1 MALRRLA
8 PVFFLASGVVA
19 LLVWWLVYTQR
30 VVTDLRREAARS
42 SQMYARIYQALSQE
56 GDDGNAALLDLSRY
70 IGQAGVP
77 IVVTNAAGVP
87 TASMNLPFAVD
98 SQLGSP
104 LDSKRVRD
112 YVTVLDQANVPISQ
126 PGVGNVHYG
135 DTPLVEGLRV
145 VPIITVVT
153 LGLFLLAGAYGL
165 VTRGR
170 AERERVFA
178 GMAREAA
185 HQLGT
190 PLTALAGWV
199 ELLAEREGDA
209 DSTAQT
215 AVGHMRSDLD
225 RLERVAHRFE
235 RIGRPAQ
242 KDSVDV
248 REIVFRVAA
257 YFRVRVPTMA
267 HKVSITTS
275 LPDEPLK
282 VEGDAVLLEWAL
294 ESLVRN
300 GIDALAGRGGNVDLR
315 VEPLPEGG
323 ARVVVADDGPG
334 VPRERRNEIFKAGF
348 TTKPRGWGIG
358 LALTRRII
366 TDNHGGRLTL
376 LPSDRGAAFEIMLE
390 R

>member
-1 MALRRLA
+1 MAARRIA
-8 PVFFLASGVVA
+8 PVLFLASGVVA

-42 SQMYARIYQALSQE
+42 SQMYARVYQALSQE
-56 GDDGNAALLDLSRY
+56 GDDGTAALLDLSRY
-70 IGQAGVP
+70 IRQAGVP
-77 IVVTNAAGVP
+77 VIVTNADGVP
-87 TASMNLPFAVD
+87 TAYANLPFDD
-98 SQLGSP
+98 SVSSP
-104 LDSKRVRD
+104 RVRE
-112 YVTVLDQANVPISQ
+112 YVKQLDEANVPISQ

-145 VPIITVVT
+145 VPILTVVT
-153 LGLFLLAGAYGL
+153 LGLFLLAGVYGL

-199 ELLAEREGDA
+199 ELLAEREGEG

-242 KDSVDV
+242 KDAVDV
-248 REIVFRVAA
+248 RELVFRVAA
-257 YFRVRVPTMA
+257 YFRARVPTMA
-267 HKVSITTS
+267 HKVSITAT
-275 LPDEPLK
+275 LPDDPLS

-300 GIDALAGRGGNVDLR
+300 AIDALAGRGGNVDLR

-334 VPRERRNEIFKAGF
+334 VPRELRNEIFKAGF

-376 LPSDRGAAFEIMLE
+376 LPTDRGAAFEIMLE

>member
-1 MALRRLA
+1 MGARRVA
-8 PVFFLASGVVA
+8 PVLFLASGVVA

-42 SQMYARIYQALSQE
+42 SQMYARVYQALSQE
-56 GDDGNAALLDLSRY
+56 GDDGTSALLDLSRY
-70 IGQAGVP
+70 IVQAGVP
-77 IVVTNAAGVP
+77 VIVTNASGTP
-87 TASMNLPFAVD
+87 TATANLPFDGAID
-98 SQLGSP
+98 SPQ
-104 LDSKRVRD
+104 VRA
-112 YVTVLDQANVPISQ
+112 YVRVLDRANVPISQ

-153 LGLFLLAGAYGL
+153 LGLFLLAGVYAL

-199 ELLAEREGDA
+199 ELLSEREQPGD
-209 DSTAQT
+209 TTTHT
-215 AVGHMRSDLD
+215 AVGHMRVDLE

-242 KDSVDV
+242 RDPVDV
-248 REIVFRVAA
+248 REIVFRVAS
-257 YFRVRVPTMA
+257 YFRARVPTLTHTVTIGA
-267 HKVSITTS
+267 I
-275 LPDEPLK
+275 LPDDPLT

-300 GIDALAGRGGNVDLR
+300 GIDALAGRGGRVDLR
-315 VEPLPEGG
+315 VDPLPEGG
-323 ARVVVADDGPG
+323 ARVIIADDGPG
-334 VPRERRNEIFKAGF
+334 VPRELRHEIFKAGF

-358 LALTRRII
+358 LALARRII

-376 LPSDRGAAFEIMLE
+376 LPTDRGAAFEIMLE

>member
-1 MALRRLA
+1 LIGARRFA
-8 PVFFLASGVVA
+8 PVIFLASGVVA
-19 LLVWWLVYTQR
+19 LLVSWLVYTQR
-30 VVTDLRREAARS
+30 VVTELRREAARS
-42 SQMYARIYQALSQE
+42 SQMYARVYQALSQE
-56 GDDGNAALLDLSRY
+56 GDDGTAALLDLSRY

-77 IVVTNAAGVP
+77 IVVTNASGTP
-87 TASMNLPFAVD
+87 TAAINLPFAVVD
-98 SQLGSP
+98 AQIDAP
-104 LDSKRVRD
+104 EVRD
-112 YVTVLDQANVPISQ
+112 YVKVLDRANVPISQ

-135 DTPLVEGLRV
+135 DTPLVNGLRV

-199 ELLAEREGDA
+199 ELLAEREGGVE
-209 DSTAQT
+209 STTQT
-215 AVGHMRSDLD
+215 AVGHMRGDLD

-242 KDSVDV
+242 KDAVDV

-257 YFRVRVPTMA
+257 YFRVRVPTKA
-267 HKVSITTS
+267 HKVTITTS
-275 LPDEPLK
+275 LPDEPLRVK
-282 VEGDAVLLEWAL
+282 GDAVLLEWAL

-300 GIDALAGRGGNVDLR
+300 GIDALAGRGGSVNLT

-334 VPRERRNEIFKAGF
+334 VPRELRKEIFKAGF

-366 TDNHGGRLTL
+366 ADNHGGRITL

>member
-1 MALRRLA
+1 MRARRVA
-8 PVFFLASGVVA
+8 PVLLLALGVVA
-19 LLVWWLVYTQR
+19 LLVWWLIYTQR
-30 VVTDLRREAARS
+30 VVADLRREAARS
-42 SQMYARIYQALSQE
+42 SQMYARVYQALSQE
-56 GDDGNAALLDLSRY
+56 GDDGTAALLDLSKFIR
-70 IGQAGVP
+70 QAGVP
-77 IVVTNAAGVP
+77 VIVTNASGAP
-87 TASMNLPFAVD
+87 TAYANLPFDAPME
-98 SQLGSP
+98 SP
-104 LDSKRVRD
+104 KVRA
-112 YVTVLDQANVPISQ
+112 YVEVLDKANAPIVQ

-153 LGLFLLAGAYGL
+153 LGLFLLAGTYAL

-199 ELLAEREGDA
+199 ELLDDRA
-209 DSTAQT
+209 DDDTSKT
-215 AVGHMRSDLD
+215 AVDHMRGDLD

-242 KDSVDV
+242 RDAVDV
-248 REIVFRVAA
+248 REIVFRVAT
-257 YFRVRVPTMA
+257 YFRARVPTIA
-267 HKVSITTS
+267 HKVTIAAT
-275 LPDEPLK
+275 LPDEPVS

-300 GIDALAGRGGNVDLR
+300 AIDALAGRGGTVDLR
-315 VEPLPEGG
+315 VDLMPEGG

-334 VPRERRNEIFKAGF
+334 VPRELRKEIFKAGF

-366 TDNHGGRLTL
+366 SDNHGGRLTL

>member
-1 MALRRLA
+1 MRFRRIA
-8 PVFFLASGVVA
+8 PVVFLAIGVVA

-42 SQMYARIYQALSQE
+42 SQMYARVYQALSQE
-56 GDDGNAALLDLSRY
+56 DDDGTAALLDLSRF
-70 IGQAGVP
+70 IRQAGVP
-77 IVVTNAAGVP
+77 IIVTDATGAP
-87 TASMNLPFAVD
+87 TAMANLPFEAPME
-98 SQLGSP
+98 SA
-104 LDSKRVRD
+104 RVRE
-112 YVTVLDQANVPISQ
+112 YVNVLDQANVPITQ

-145 VPIITVVT
+145 VPILTVVT
-153 LGLFLLAGAYGL
+153 LGLFLLAGVYAL
-165 VTRGR
+165 ITRGR
-170 AERERVFA
+170 AERERVWA

-199 ELLAEREGDA
+199 ELLAERDA
-209 DSTAQT
+209 DPTTHT
-215 AVGHMRSDLD
+215 AVGHMRGDLE

-242 KDSVDV
+242 RDAVDV
-248 REIVFRVAA
+248 REIVERVAN
-257 YFRVRVPTMA
+257 YFRARVPTLA
-267 HKVSITTS
+267 HTIAITST
-275 LPDEPLK
+275 LPEEPLS

-300 GIDALAGRGGNVDLR
+300 GIDALAGRGGKVDLR

-323 ARVVVADDGPG
+323 ARVIVADDGPG
-334 VPRERRNEIFKAGF
+334 VPRELRNEIFKAGF

-358 LALTRRII
+358 LALARRII
-366 TDNHGGRLTL
+366 TDNHGGRITL
-376 LPSDRGAAFEIMLE
+376 LPTDRGAAFEIMLE

>member
-1 MALRRLA
+1 MGARRIA
-8 PVFFLASGVVA
+8 PVLFLASGVVA
-19 LLVWWLVYTQR
+19 LLVWWLVYTQK

-42 SQMYARIYQALSQE
+42 SQMYARVYQALSQE
-56 GDDGNAALLDLSRY
+56 GDDGTAALLDLSRY

-77 IVVTNAAGVP
+77 IVVTNASGTP
-87 TASMNLPFAVD
+87 TATVNLPFEVG
-98 SQLGSP
+98 SQADTP
-104 LDSKRVRD
+104 RVRE
-112 YVTVLDQANVPISQ
+112 YVKVLDQANVPISQ

-153 LGLFLLAGAYGL
+153 LGLFLLAGTYAI

-199 ELLAEREGDA
+199 ELLAEREGEG

-215 AVGHMRSDLD
+215 AVGHMRGDLD

-235 RIGRPAQ
+235 RIGRPSQRDA
-242 KDSVDV
+242 VDV

-257 YFRVRVPTMA
+257 YFRARVPTLA
-267 HKVSITTS
+267 HKVSITAI
-275 LPDEPLK
+275 LPDEPLS

-300 GIDALAGRGGNVDLR
+300 SIDALAGRGGTVDLR
-315 VEPLPEGG
+315 VDPLPEGG
-323 ARVVVADDGPG
+323 ARVIVADDGPG
-334 VPRERRNEIFKAGF
+334 VPRELRNEIFKAGF

-376 LPSDRGAAFEIMLE
+376 LPTDRGAAFEIMLE

>member
-1 MALRRLA
+1 MGARRVA
-8 PVFFLASGVVA
+8 PVLFLAIGVVA

-42 SQMYARIYQALSQE
+42 SQMYARVYQALSQE
-56 GDDGNAALLDLSRY
+56 GDDGTAALLDLSRY
-70 IGQAGVP
+70 IRQAGVP
-77 IVVTNAAGVP
+77 VIVTNADGTP
-87 TASMNLPFAVD
+87 TATVNLPFEAPIE
-98 SQLGSP
+98 SP
-104 LDSKRVRD
+104 RVRE
-112 YVTVLDQANVPISQ
+112 YVRVLDRANVPISQ
-126 PGVGNVHYG
+126 PGVGNVHFG

-153 LGLFLLAGAYGL
+153 LGLFLLAGTYAI

-199 ELLAEREGDA
+199 ELLDERTGESDG
-209 DSTAQT
+209 TMQT
-215 AVGHMRSDLD
+215 AVGHMRGDLD

-242 KDSVDV
+242 RDAVDV

-257 YFRVRVPTMA
+257 YFRARVPTLTHTVTIEA
-267 HKVSITTS
+267 V
-275 LPDEPLK
+275 LPDDPLR

-300 GIDALAGRGGNVDLR
+300 AIDALAGRGGRVDLQ
-315 VEPLPEGG
+315 VVPLPEGG

-334 VPRERRNEIFKAGF
+334 VPRELRNEIFKAGF

-358 LALTRRII
+358 LALARRII
-366 TDNHGGRLTL
+366 MDNHGGRLTL
-376 LPSDRGAAFEIMLE
+376 LPTDRGAAFEIMLE

>member
-1 MALRRLA
+1 MRIKRIA
-8 PVFFLASGVVA
+8 PVLFLALGVVA
-19 LLVWWLVYTQR
+19 LLIWWLVYTQR
-30 VVTDLRREAARS
+30 VVAELRREAARS
-42 SQMYARIYQALSQE
+42 SQMYARVYQALSQE
-56 GDDGNAALLDLSRY
+56 GDDGTAALLDLSRF
-70 IGQAGVP
+70 INQAGVP
-77 IVVTNAAGVP
+77 VIVTNANGVT
-87 TASMNLPFAVD
+87 TATVNLPFEAPIE
-98 SQLGSP
+98 SQ
-104 LDSKRVRD
+104 RVLD
-112 YVTVLDQANVPISQ
+112 YVKVLDRANAPIRQ
-126 PGVGNVHYG
+126 PGVGNVHFG
-135 DTPLVEGLRV
+135 DTPLVSGLRV

-153 LGLFLLAGAYGL
+153 LGLFLLAGTYAL
-165 VTRGR
+165 VARGR
-170 AERERVFA
+170 AERERVWA

-199 ELLAEREGDA
+199 ELLAERDG
-209 DSTAQT
+209 DSTTHT
-215 AVGHMRSDLD
+215 AVGHMRGDLD

-242 KDSVDV
+242 RDKVDV
-248 REIVFRVAA
+248 RVLVERVAD
-257 YFRVRVPTMA
+257 YFRARVPTLA
-267 HKVSITTS
+267 HTIAITST
-275 LPDEPLK
+275 LPDEPLS

-300 GIDALAGRGGNVDLR
+300 GIDALAGRGGTVDLR

-323 ARVVVADDGPG
+323 ARVIVADDGPG
-334 VPRERRNEIFKAGF
+334 VPRELRNEIFKAGF

-358 LALTRRII
+358 LALARRII

>member
-1 MALRRLA
+1 MGVRRIA
-8 PVFFLASGVVA
+8 PVLFLALGVVA

-42 SQMYARIYQALSQE
+42 SQMYARVYQALSQE
-56 GDDGNAALLDLSRY
+56 GDDGTSALLDLSQY
-70 IGQAGVP
+70 IRQAGVP
-77 IVVTNAAGVP
+77 VIVTSADGTP
-87 TASMNLPFAVD
+87 TATANLPFED
-98 SQLGSP
+98 SVSSP
-104 LDSKRVRD
+104 RVRA
-112 YVTVLDQANVPISQ
+112 YVRVLDKANTPISQ
-126 PGVGNVHYG
+126 PGIGNVHYG

-153 LGLFLLAGAYGL
+153 LGLLLLAGAYAL
-165 VTRGR
+165 VARGR

-199 ELLAEREGDA
+199 ELLSERAVDH
-209 DSTAQT
+209 DRTVTT
-215 AVGHMRSDLD
+215 AVDHMRSDLD

-242 KDSVDV
+242 RDAVDV

-257 YFRVRVPTMA
+257 YFRVRVPTLTHTVTIA
-267 HKVSITTS
+267 AV
-275 LPDEPLK
+275 LPDDPLS

-300 GIDALAGRGGNVDLR
+300 AIDALAGRGGRVDMS

-323 ARVVVADDGPG
+323 ARVVIADDGPG
-334 VPRERRNEIFKAGF
+334 VPRELRHEIFKAGF

-358 LALTRRII
+358 LALARRII

-376 LPSDRGAAFEIMLE
+376 LPTDRGAAFEIMLE

>member
-1 MALRRLA
+1 MRARRIA
-8 PVFFLASGVVA
+8 PVLFLAIGVVS

-30 VVTDLRREAARS
+30 VVADLRREAARS
-42 SQMYARIYQALSQE
+42 SQMYARVYQALSQE
-56 GDDGNAALLDLSRY
+56 GDDGTSALLDLSRY
-70 IGQAGVP
+70 IRQAGVP
-77 IVVTNAAGVP
+77 VIVTNAAGVP
-87 TASMNLPFAVD
+87 TATANLPFEAPIE
-98 SQLGSP
+98 SP
-104 LDSKRVRD
+104 QVRQ
-112 YVTVLDQANVPISQ
+112 YVAVLDKANPPISQ
-126 PGVGNVHYG
+126 PGLGNVHFG

-153 LGLFLLAGAYGL
+153 LGLFLLAGVYAL

-199 ELLAEREGDA
+199 ELLSERGGGA
-209 DSTAQT
+209 DSTTET
-215 AVGHMRSDLD
+215 AVGHMRGDLD

-242 KDSVDV
+242 RDRVDV

-257 YFRVRVPTMA
+257 YFRARVPTLT
-267 HKVSITTS
+267 HSVSITAS
-275 LPDEPLK
+275 LPDDPLH

-300 GIDALAGRGGNVDLR
+300 AIDALAGRGGSVDLL
-315 VEPLPEGG
+315 VQPLPEGG

-334 VPRERRNEIFKAGF
+334 VPRELRNEIFKAGF

-358 LALTRRII
+358 LALARRII
-366 TDNHGGRLTL
+366 MDNHGGRLTL
-376 LPSDRGAAFEIMLE
+376 MPSDRGAAFEIMLE

>member
-1 MALRRLA
+1 MRARRVA
-8 PVFFLASGVVA
+8 PVLFLAIGVVA

-42 SQMYARIYQALSQE
+42 SQMYARVYQALSQE
-56 GDDGNAALLDLSRY
+56 GDDGTAALLDLSRY
-70 IGQAGVP
+70 IRQAGVP
-77 IVVTNAAGVP
+77 IIVTNDRGVP
-87 TASMNLPFAVD
+87 TAIANLPFQSAVED
-98 SQLGSP
+98 QQV
-104 LDSKRVRD
+104 KD
-112 YVTVLDQANVPISQ
+112 YVRVLDRANVPISQ

-153 LGLFLLAGAYGL
+153 LGLFLLAGTYAI

-199 ELLAEREGDA
+199 ELLAEREA
-209 DSTAQT
+209 DTTAQT
-215 AVGHMRSDLD
+215 AVGHMRGDLD

-242 KDSVDV
+242 RDAVDV

-257 YFRVRVPTMA
+257 YFRARVPTLA
-267 HKVSITTS
+267 HKVTIAAR
-275 LPDEPLK
+275 LPDEPLS

-300 GIDALAGRGGNVDLR
+300 AIDALAGRGGKVDLS

-334 VPRERRNEIFKAGF
+334 VPRELRNEIFKAGF

-358 LALTRRII
+358 LALARRII
-366 TDNHGGRLTL
+366 TDNHGGRITL
-376 LPSDRGAAFEIMLE
+376 MPTDRGAAFEIMLE

>member
-1 MALRRLA
+1 MLARRVA
-8 PVFFLASGVVA
+8 PVLFLASGVVA

-42 SQMYARIYQALSQE
+42 SQMYARVYQALSQE
-56 GDDGNAALLDLSRY
+56 GDDGTAALLDLSRF
-70 IGQAGVP
+70 IRQAGVP
-77 IVVTNAAGVP
+77 VIVTDATGAP
-87 TASMNLPFAVD
+87 TASANLPFDAPIE
-98 SQLGSP
+98 SP
-104 LDSKRVRD
+104 QVRA
-112 YVTVLDQANVPISQ
+112 YVKVLDQANQPIVQ

-153 LGLFLLAGAYGL
+153 LGLFLIAGAYGI

-170 AERERVFA
+170 AERERVWA

-190 PLTALAGWV
+190 PLTALNGWV
-199 ELLAEREGDA
+199 ELLAEREQA
-209 DSTAQT
+209 QETAAPSG
-215 AVGHMRSDLD
+215 AVDHMRGDLD

-235 RIGRPAQ
+235 RIGRPPQ
-242 KDSVDV
+242 KDRVDV
-248 REIVFRVAA
+248 REIVFRVAG
-257 YFRVRVPTMA
+257 YFRARVPRTA
-267 HKVSITTS
+267 HKVTIDAA
-275 LPDEPLK
+275 LPDDPLI

-300 GIDALAGRGGNVDLR
+300 GIDALAGRGGR
-315 VEPLPEGG
+315 VELSVQPMPEGG
-323 ARVVVADDGPG
+323 ARVVIADDGPG
-334 VPRERRNEIFKAGF
+334 VPRELRKEIFKAGF

-358 LALTRRII
+358 LALARRII

-376 LPSDRGAAFEIMLE
+376 LPTDRGAAFEIMLE

>member
-1 MALRRLA
+1 MGVRRIA
-8 PVFFLASGVVA
+8 PVLFLSIGVVA

-42 SQMYARIYQALSQE
+42 SQMYARVYQALSQE
-56 GDDGNAALLDLSRY
+56 DDDGTAALLDLSRY
-70 IGQAGVP
+70 IRQAGIPV
-77 IVVTNAAGVP
+77 IVTNSEGTP
-87 TASMNLPFAVD
+87 TAIANLPFD
-98 SQLGSP
+98 DPIESP
-104 LDSKRVRD
+104 RVRAH
-112 YVTVLDQANVPISQ
+112 VAVLDEQNVPISQ

-153 LGLFLLAGAYGL
+153 LGLFLLAGVYAL

-199 ELLAEREGDA
+199 ELLSERSGGA
-209 DSTAQT
+209 DSTTET
-215 AVGHMRSDLD
+215 AVGHMRGDLD

-242 KDSVDV
+242 RDKVDV

-257 YFRVRVPTMA
+257 YFRARVPTLTHA
-267 HKVSITTS
+267 VSITAT
-275 LPDEPLK
+275 LPDDPLH

-300 GIDALAGRGGNVDLR
+300 GIDALAGRGGSVDLR

-323 ARVVVADDGPG
+323 ARVIVADDGPG
-334 VPRERRNEIFKAGF
+334 VPRQLRNEIFKAGF

-366 TDNHGGRLTL
+366 TDNHGGKIMLMPT
-376 LPSDRGAAFEIMLE
+376 DRGAAFEIMLE

>member
-1 MALRRLA
+1 MGARRVA
-8 PVFFLASGVVA
+8 PVLFLVSGVVA

-30 VVTDLRREAARS
+30 VVTELRREAARS
-42 SQMYARIYQALSQE
+42 SQMYARVYQALSQE
-56 GDDGNAALLDLSRY
+56 GDDGTAALLDLSRY

-77 IVVTNAAGVP
+77 IVVTNASGTP
-87 TASMNLPFAVD
+87 TAFVNLPFAVGAQID
-98 SQLGSP
+98 SP
-104 LDSKRVRD
+104 EVRA
-112 YVTVLDQANVPISQ
+112 YVKVLDRANVPISQ

-135 DTPLVEGLRV
+135 DTPLVNGLRV

-199 ELLAEREGDA
+199 ELLAEREGDGQ
-209 DSTAQT
+209 STAQT

-242 KDSVDV
+242 KDAVDV

-257 YFRVRVPTMA
+257 YFRVRVPTKA
-267 HKVSITTS
+267 HKVTITTT
-275 LPDEPLK
+275 LPDEPLR

-300 GIDALAGRGGNVDLR
+300 GIDALAGRAGIVDLL

-334 VPRERRNEIFKAGF
+334 IPRELRKEIFKAGF

-376 LPSDRGAAFEIMLE
+376 LPTDRGAAFEIMLE

>member
-1 MALRRLA
+1 MRRIA
-8 PVFFLASGVVA
+8 PVLFLALGVVA
-19 LLVWWLVYTQR
+19 LLIWWLIYTQR
-30 VVTDLRREAARS
+30 VVADLRREAARS
-42 SQMYARIYQALSQE
+42 SQMYARVYQALSQE
-56 GDDGNAALLDLSRY
+56 GDDGTAALLDLSRF
-70 IGQAGVP
+70 IRQAGVP
-77 IVVTNAAGVP
+77 VIVTKEDGTP
-87 TASMNLPFAVD
+87 TAYANLPFDAPIE
-98 SQLGSP
+98 SP
-104 LDSKRVRD
+104 RVRA
-112 YVTVLDQANVPISQ
+112 YVAVLDQANVPISQ

-153 LGLFLLAGAYGL
+153 LGLFLLAGTYAL

-199 ELLAEREGDA
+199 ELLAERDGDR
-209 DSTAQT
+209 TTQT
-215 AVGHMRSDLD
+215 AVDHMRGDLD

-242 KDSVDV
+242 RDAVDV
-248 REIVFRVAA
+248 RVIVERVAN
-257 YFRVRVPTMA
+257 YFRARVPTLA
-267 HKVSITTS
+267 HTIAITST
-275 LPDEPLK
+275 LPDEPLS

-300 GIDALAGRGGNVDLR
+300 AIDALAGRGGTVELR
-315 VEPLPEGG
+315 VDPLPEGG
-323 ARVVVADDGPG
+323 ARVIVADDGPG
-334 VPRERRNEIFKAGF
+334 VPRELRNEIFKAGF

-358 LALTRRII
+358 LALARRII
-366 TDNHGGRLTL
+366 ADNHGGRITL
-376 LPSDRGAAFEIMLE
+376 LPSDRGATFEIMLE

>member
-1 MALRRLA
+1 MGARRFA
-8 PVFFLASGVVA
+8 PVIFLASGVVA

-30 VVTDLRREAARS
+30 VVADLRLEAARS
-42 SQMYARIYQALSQE
+42 SQMYARVYQALSQE
-56 GDDGNAALLDLSRY
+56 GDDGTAALLDLSRY

-77 IVVTNAAGVP
+77 IVVTNAQGTP
-87 TASMNLPFAVD
+87 TAFVNLPFAVAD
-98 SQLGSP
+98 SQIDSP
-104 LDSKRVRD
+104 QVRA
-112 YVTVLDQANVPISQ
+112 YVKVLDRANVPISQ

-135 DTPLVEGLRV
+135 DTPLVNGLRV

-153 LGLFLLAGAYGL
+153 LGLFLLAGVYGL

-199 ELLAEREGDA
+199 ELLAEREGDTE
-209 DSTAQT
+209 STTQT
-215 AVGHMRSDLD
+215 AVGHMRGDLD

-242 KDSVDV
+242 KDAVDV

-257 YFRVRVPTMA
+257 YFRARVPTKA
-267 HKVSITTS
+267 HKVTITTS
-275 LPDEPLK
+275 LPDDPLR

-300 GIDALAGRGGNVDLR
+300 GIDALAGRGGTVDLT
-315 VEPLPEGG
+315 VQPLPEGG

-334 VPRERRNEIFKAGF
+334 VPRELRKEIFKAGF

-366 TDNHGGRLTL
+366 ADNHGGRITL

>member
-1 MALRRLA
+1 MGARRVA
-8 PVFFLASGVVA
+8 PVLFLAIGVVA

-42 SQMYARIYQALSQE
+42 SQMYARVYQALSQE
-56 GDDGNAALLDLSRY
+56 GDDGTAALLDLSRY
-70 IGQAGVP
+70 IRQAGVP
-77 IVVTNAAGVP
+77 IIVTNDKGVP
-87 TASMNLPFAVD
+87 TAIANLPFEAAVED
-98 SQLGSP
+98 A
-104 LDSKRVRD
+104 RVKE
-112 YVTVLDQANVPISQ
+112 YVRVLDRANVPISQ

-153 LGLFLLAGAYGL
+153 LGLFLLAGTYAI

-199 ELLAEREGDA
+199 ELLAEREA
-209 DSTAQT
+209 DTTAQT
-215 AVGHMRSDLD
+215 AVGHMRGDLD

-242 KDSVDV
+242 RDAVDV
-248 REIVFRVAA
+248 REIVFRVAT
-257 YFRVRVPTMA
+257 YFRARVPTLA
-267 HKVSITTS
+267 HKVTITAT
-275 LPDEPLK
+275 LPDDPLS

-300 GIDALAGRGGNVDLR
+300 AIDALAGRGGTVDLT
-315 VEPLPEGG
+315 VDPLPEGG

-334 VPRERRNEIFKAGF
+334 VPRELRNEIFKAGF

-358 LALTRRII
+358 LALARRII
-366 TDNHGGRLTL
+366 TDNHGGRITL
-376 LPSDRGAAFEIMLE
+376 LPTDRGAAFEIMLE

>member
-1 MALRRLA
+1 MGARRVA
-8 PVFFLASGVVA
+8 PVLFLAIGVVA

-42 SQMYARIYQALSQE
+42 SQMYARVYQALSQE
-56 GDDGNAALLDLSRY
+56 GDDGTAALLDLSRY
-70 IGQAGVP
+70 IVQAGVP
-77 IVVTNAAGVP
+77 VIVTNASGTP
-87 TASMNLPFAVD
+87 TANANLPFDAPVD
-98 SQLGSP
+98 S
-104 LDSKRVRD
+104 REVRE
-112 YVTVLDQANVPISQ
+112 YVRVLDRANVPISQ

-153 LGLFLLAGAYGL
+153 LGLFLLAGVYAL

-190 PLTALAGWV
+190 PLSALTGWV
-199 ELLAEREGDA
+199 ELLSEHEHPGD
-209 DSTAQT
+209 TATHTATHT
-215 AVGHMRSDLD
+215 AVGHMRVDLE

-242 KDSVDV
+242 RDPVDV
-248 REIVFRVAA
+248 REIVFRVAS
-257 YFRVRVPTMA
+257 YFRARVPTLTHTVTISA
-267 HKVSITTS
+267 I
-275 LPDEPLK
+275 LPDEPLT

-300 GIDALAGRGGNVDLR
+300 GIDALAGRGGRVDLR
-315 VEPLPEGG
+315 VDPLPEGG
-323 ARVVVADDGPG
+323 ARVIIADDGPG
-334 VPRERRNEIFKAGF
+334 VPRELRHEIFKAGF

-358 LALTRRII
+358 LALARRII

-376 LPSDRGAAFEIMLE
+376 LPTDRGAAFEIMLE

>member
-1 MALRRLA
+1 VAARRVA
-8 PVFFLASGVVA
+8 PVLFLASGVVA

-42 SQMYARIYQALSQE
+42 SQMYARIYQGLTQE
-56 GDDGNAALLDLSRY
+56 GDDGTAALLDLSRY

-77 IVVTNAAGVP
+77 IVVTDAAGRP
-87 TASMNLPFAVD
+87 TAAVNLPFATD
-98 SQLGSP
+98 SQIDSP
-104 LDSKRVRD
+104 KVRE
-112 YVTVLDQANVPISQ
+112 YVKVLDLENVPISQ

-153 LGLFLLAGAYGL
+153 LGLFLLAGVYGL

-199 ELLAEREGDA
+199 ELLAEREGDG
-209 DSTAQT
+209 DSTTQT
-215 AVGHMRSDLD
+215 AVGHMRGDLD

-242 KDSVDV
+242 KDAVDV

-257 YFRVRVPTMA
+257 YFRARVPTMA
-267 HKVSITTS
+267 HKVTITAT
-275 LPDEPLK
+275 LPDEPLR

-300 GIDALAGRGGNVDLR
+300 GIDALAGRGGQVELL

-334 VPRERRNEIFKAGF
+334 VPRELRNEIFKAGF

-358 LALTRRII
+358 LALARRII

-376 LPSDRGAAFEIMLE
+376 LPTDRGAAFEIMLE

>member
-1 MALRRLA
+1 MGARRVA
-8 PVFFLASGVVA
+8 PVLFLASGVIA

-42 SQMYARIYQALSQE
+42 SQMYARVYQALSQE
-56 GDDGNAALLDLSRY
+56 GDDGTAALLDLSRY
-70 IGQAGVP
+70 IRQAGVP
-77 IVVTNAAGVP
+77 VIVTNSSGLP
-87 TASMNLPFAVD
+87 TASANLPFEAPIE
-98 SQLGSP
+98 SQ
-104 LDSKRVRD
+104 RVRD
-112 YVTVLDQANVPISQ
+112 YVAVLDRANVPISQ

-153 LGLFLLAGAYGL
+153 LGLFLLAGVYAL

-190 PLTALAGWV
+190 PLTALAGWI
-199 ELLAEREGDA
+199 ELLAERSGGTTGTVE
-209 DSTAQT
+209 T

-242 KDSVDV
+242 KDKVDV
-248 REIVFRVAA
+248 REIVFRVAS
-257 YFRVRVPTMA
+257 YFRVRVPTLTHTVTINA
-267 HKVSITTS
+267 T
-275 LPDEPLK
+275 LPDDPLH

-300 GIDALAGRGGNVDLR
+300 GIDALAGRGGRVDLR
-315 VEPLPEGG
+315 VDPLPEGG
-323 ARVVVADDGPG
+323 ARVIIADDGPG
-334 VPRERRNEIFKAGF
+334 VPRELRNEIFKAGF

-358 LALTRRII
+358 LALARRII
-366 TDNHGGRLTL
+366 MDNHGGRLLL
-376 LPSDRGAAFEIMLE
+376 LPTDRGAAFEIMLE

>member
-1 MALRRLA
+1 MGARRFA
-8 PVFFLASGVVA
+8 PIIFLASGVIA

-42 SQMYARIYQALSQE
+42 SQMYARVYQALSQE
-56 GDDGNAALLDLSRY
+56 GDDGTAALLDLSRY

-77 IVVTNAAGVP
+77 IVVTDASGAP
-87 TASMNLPFAVD
+87 TAHVNLPFPVGPQVD
-98 SQLGSP
+98 TP
-104 LDSKRVRD
+104 EVRA
-112 YVTVLDQANVPISQ
+112 YVTVLDRANVPISQ

-135 DTPLVEGLRV
+135 DTPLVNGLRV

-153 LGLFLLAGAYGL
+153 LGLFLLAGVYGL
-165 VTRGR
+165 ITRGR

-199 ELLAEREGDA
+199 ELLAERDGGVE
-209 DSTAQT
+209 STTQT
-215 AVGHMRSDLD
+215 AVGHMRGDLD

-242 KDSVDV
+242 KDAVDV

-257 YFRVRVPTMA
+257 YFRARVPTKA
-267 HKVSITTS
+267 HKVTITTS
-275 LPDEPLK
+275 LPDEPLRVK
-282 VEGDAVLLEWAL
+282 GDAVLLEWAL

-300 GIDALAGRGGNVDLR
+300 GIDALAGRGGTVDLR

-334 VPRERRNEIFKAGF
+334 VPRELRKEIFKAGF

-366 TDNHGGRLTL
+366 ADNHGGRLTL

>member
-1 MALRRLA
+1 MGARRVA
-8 PVFFLASGVVA
+8 PVLFLAIGVVA

-42 SQMYARIYQALSQE
+42 SQMYARVYQALSQE
-56 GDDGNAALLDLSRY
+56 GDDGTAALLDLSRY

-77 IVVTNAAGVP
+77 IIVTNAAGTP
-87 TASMNLPFAVD
+87 TAIVNLPFEAAVE
-98 SQLGSP
+98 SP
-104 LDSKRVRD
+104 RVKD
-112 YVTVLDQANVPISQ
+112 YVRVLDRANVPISQ

-135 DTPLVEGLRV
+135 DTPLVAGLRV

-153 LGLFLLAGAYGL
+153 LGLFLLAGTYAI

-199 ELLAEREGDA
+199 ELLAEREA
-209 DSTAQT
+209 DNTAQT
-215 AVGHMRSDLD
+215 AVGHMRGDLD

-242 KDSVDV
+242 RDKVDV

-257 YFRVRVPTMA
+257 YFRARVPTLA
-267 HKVSITTS
+267 HKVTISAR
-275 LPDEPLK
+275 LPDDPLS

-300 GIDALAGRGGNVDLR
+300 AIDALAGRGGHVELS

-334 VPRERRNEIFKAGF
+334 VPRELRNEIFKAGF

-366 TDNHGGRLTL
+366 TDNHGGRITL
-376 LPSDRGAAFEIMLE
+376 LQTDRGAAFEIMLE

>member
-1 MALRRLA
+1 MGARRIA
-8 PVFFLASGVVA
+8 PVLFLACGVVA

-42 SQMYARIYQALSQE
+42 SQMYARVYQALSNQ
-56 GDDGNAALLDLSRY
+56 GDDGTAALLDLSRY
-70 IGQAGVP
+70 INQAGVP
-77 IVVTNAAGVP
+77 VIVTNDKGVP
-87 TASMNLPFAVD
+87 TAYANLPFDVPIE
-98 SQLGSP
+98 SP
-104 LDSKRVRD
+104 RVRE
-112 YVTVLDQANVPISQ
+112 YVRVLDRANVPISQ

-153 LGLFLLAGAYGL
+153 LGLFLLAGTYAI

-199 ELLAEREGDA
+199 ELLAERSGGSDT
-209 DSTAQT
+209 TAQT
-215 AVGHMRSDLD
+215 AVGHMRGDLD

-242 KDSVDV
+242 RDAVDV

-257 YFRVRVPTMA
+257 YFRARVPTMT
-267 HKVSITTS
+267 HTVSITAT
-275 LPDEPLK
+275 LPDEPLS

-300 GIDALAGRGGNVDLR
+300 AIDALAGVGGHVELT

-334 VPRERRNEIFKAGF
+334 VPRELRNEIFKAGF

-358 LALTRRII
+358 LALARRII
-366 TDNHGGRLTL
+366 TDNHGGRITL
-376 LPSDRGAAFEIMLE
+376 LPTDRGAAFEIMLE

>member
-1 MALRRLA
+1 MGARRVA
-8 PVFFLASGVVA
+8 PVLFLASGVIA

-42 SQMYARIYQALSQE
+42 SQMYARVYQALSQE
-56 GDDGNAALLDLSRY
+56 GDDGTAALLDLSRY
-70 IGQAGVP
+70 IRQAGVP
-77 IVVTNAAGVP
+77 VIVTNANGVP
-87 TASMNLPFAVD
+87 TAKANLPFEAP
-98 SQLGSP
+98 LESP
-104 LDSKRVRD
+104 RVRE
-112 YVTVLDQANVPISQ
+112 YVGVLDRANVPISQ
-126 PGVGNVHYG
+126 PGIGNVHYG

-153 LGLFLLAGAYGL
+153 LGLFLLAGVYAL
-165 VTRGR
+165 VARGR

-199 ELLAEREGDA
+199 ELLSERSGSSSDTMA
-209 DSTAQT
+209 T

-242 KDSVDV
+242 RDAVDV
-248 REIVFRVAA
+248 RELVFRVAV
-257 YFRVRVPTMA
+257 YFRARVPTLT
-267 HKVSITTS
+267 HSVSINAV
-275 LPDEPLK
+275 LPDDPLR
-282 VEGDAVLLEWAL
+282 VEGDEVLLEWAL

-300 GIDALAGRGGNVDLR
+300 GIDALAGRGGRVDLR
-315 VEPLPEGG
+315 VDPLPEGG
-323 ARVVVADDGPG
+323 ARVVVSDDGPG
-334 VPRERRNEIFKAGF
+334 VPRELRNEIFKAGF

-358 LALTRRII
+358 LALARRII
-366 TDNHGGRLTL
+366 TDNHGGRLVL
-376 LPSDRGAAFEIMLE
+376 LPTDRGAAFEIMLE

>member
-1 MALRRLA
+1 MGARRFA
-8 PVFFLASGVVA
+8 PVIFLVSGVVA

-30 VVTDLRREAARS
+30 VVTELRREAARS
-42 SQMYARIYQALSQE
+42 SQMYARVYQALSQE
-56 GDDGNAALLDLSRY
+56 GDDGTAALLDLSRY

-77 IVVTNAAGVP
+77 IVVTNAAGTP
-87 TASMNLPFAVD
+87 TAFVNLPFAVD
-98 SQLGSP
+98 SQIDSP
-104 LDSKRVRD
+104 QVRD
-112 YVTVLDQANVPISQ
+112 YVKVLDRANVPISQ

-135 DTPLVEGLRV
+135 DTPLVNGLRV

-153 LGLFLLAGAYGL
+153 LGLFLLAGVYGL

-199 ELLAEREGDA
+199 ELLAERGGGTET
-209 DSTAQT
+209 TAQT
-215 AVGHMRSDLD
+215 AVGHMRGDLD

-242 KDSVDV
+242 KDGVDV

-257 YFRVRVPTMA
+257 YFRARVPTKA
-267 HKVSITTS
+267 HKVTITTS
-275 LPDEPLK
+275 LPDDPLR
-282 VEGDAVLLEWAL
+282 VEGDSVLLEWAL

-300 GIDALAGRGGNVDLR
+300 AIDALAGRGGNVSLT

-334 VPRERRNEIFKAGF
+334 VPRELRKEIFKAGF

-366 TDNHGGRLTL
+366 ADNHGGRLTL

>member
-1 MALRRLA
+1 MRLRRMA
-8 PVFFLASGVVA
+8 PVLFLSIGVVA

-30 VVTDLRREAARS
+30 VVADLRREAARS
-42 SQMYARIYQALSQE
+42 SQMYARVYQALSQE
-56 GDDGNAALLDLSRY
+56 GDDGTSALLDLSRY
-70 IGQAGVP
+70 IRQAGVP
-77 IVVTNAAGVP
+77 VIVTNAAGVP
-87 TASMNLPFAVD
+87 TASANLPFDAPVE
-98 SQLGSP
+98 SP
-104 LDSKRVRD
+104 QVRA
-112 YVTVLDQANVPISQ
+112 YVAVLDKANRPISQ
-126 PGVGNVHYG
+126 PGVGNVHFG
-135 DTPLVEGLRV
+135 DTPLVDGLRV

-153 LGLFLLAGAYGL
+153 LGLFLLAGVYAL

-199 ELLAEREGDA
+199 ELLSERNGTAENTTD
-209 DSTAQT
+209 T
-215 AVGHMRSDLD
+215 AVSHMRGDLD

-242 KDSVDV
+242 RDRVDV

-257 YFRVRVPTMA
+257 YFRARVPTRTHTIA
-267 HKVSITTS
+267 ITAS
-275 LPDEPLK
+275 LPDDPLH

-300 GIDALAGRGGNVDLR
+300 AIDALAGRGGSVDLR
-315 VEPLPEGG
+315 VDPLPEGG

-334 VPRERRNEIFKAGF
+334 VPRELRNEIFKAGF

-376 LPSDRGAAFEIMLE
+376 MPSDRGAAFEIMLE

>member
-1 MALRRLA
+1 MGARRFA
-8 PVFFLASGVVA
+8 PVLFLAIGVVS
-19 LLVWWLVYTQR
+19 LLIWWLVYTQR

-42 SQMYARIYQALSQE
+42 SQMYARVYQALSQE
-56 GDDGNAALLDLSRY
+56 GDDGTAALLDLSRY
-70 IGQAGVP
+70 IIQAGVP
-77 IVVTNAAGVP
+77 VIVTNANGVP
-87 TASMNLPFAVD
+87 TATANLPFEALVE
-98 SQLGSP
+98 SP
-104 LDSKRVRD
+104 RVRE
-112 YVTVLDQANVPISQ
+112 YVAVLDRANVPISQ

-153 LGLFLLAGAYGL
+153 LGLFLLAGTYAL

-199 ELLAEREGDA
+199 ELLAERGGAA
-209 DSTAQT
+209 DNTAQT
-215 AVGHMRSDLD
+215 AVEHMRGDLD

-242 KDSVDV
+242 RDKVDV
-248 REIVFRVAA
+248 REIVFHVAS
-257 YFRVRVPTMA
+257 YFRARVPRQT
-267 HKVSITTS
+267 HSVSIAAI
-275 LPDEPLK
+275 LPDEPLF

-315 VEPLPEGG
+315 VDPLPEGG
-323 ARVVVADDGPG
+323 ARVIIADDGPG
-334 VPRERRNEIFKAGF
+334 VPRELRNEIFKAGF

-358 LALTRRII
+358 LALARRII
-366 TDNHGGRLTL
+366 MDNHGGRLTL
-376 LPSDRGAAFEIMLE
+376 LPTDRGAAFEIMLE

>member
-1 MALRRLA
+1 MRARRIA
-8 PVFFLASGVVA
+8 PVVFLAIGVVA

-42 SQMYARIYQALSQE
+42 SQMYARVYQALSQE
-56 GDDGNAALLDLSRY
+56 GDDGTSALLDLSRY
-70 IGQAGVP
+70 INQAGVP
-77 IVVTNAAGVP
+77 VIVTSADGTP
-87 TASMNLPFAVD
+87 TATANLPFED
-98 SQLGSP
+98 SVS
-104 LDSKRVRD
+104 SRRVRD
-112 YVTVLDQANVPISQ
+112 YVKVLDKANTPISQ

-153 LGLFLLAGAYGL
+153 LGLFLLAGVYAL

-199 ELLAEREGDA
+199 ELLAEREVEHDRTIA
-209 DSTAQT
+209 S
-215 AVGHMRSDLD
+215 AVDHMRGDLD

-242 KDSVDV
+242 RDPVDV

-257 YFRVRVPTMA
+257 YFRVRVPTLT
-267 HKVSITTS
+267 HTVTITAT
-275 LPDEPLK
+275 LPDAPLS

-300 GIDALAGRGGNVDLR
+300 AIDALAGRGGHVDMS
-315 VEPLPEGG
+315 VEPVPEGG
-323 ARVVVADDGPG
+323 ARVVIADDGPG
-334 VPRERRNEIFKAGF
+334 VPRELRTEIFKAGF

-358 LALTRRII
+358 LALARRII

-376 LPSDRGAAFEIMLE
+376 LPTDRGAAFEIMLE

>member
-1 MALRRLA
+1 MGFRRIA
-8 PVFFLASGVVA
+8 PVLFLASGVVV
-19 LLVWWLVYTQR
+19 LLVSWLVYTQR

-42 SQMYARIYQALSQE
+42 SQMYARVYQALSQE
-56 GDDGNAALLDLSRY
+56 GDDGTAALLDLSRY

-87 TASMNLPFAVD
+87 TASVNLPFDVD
-98 SQLGSP
+98 SQ

-112 YVTVLDQANVPISQ
+112 YVEILDRANVPISQ

-153 LGLFLLAGAYGL
+153 LGLFLLAGVYGL

-170 AERERVFA
+170 AERERIFA

-199 ELLAEREGDA
+199 ELLAEREGPA

-242 KDSVDV
+242 KDPVDI

-257 YFRVRVPTMA
+257 YFRVRVPTRA
-267 HKVSITTS
+267 HKVSITTV

-282 VEGDAVLLEWAL
+282 IKGDAVLLEWAL

-300 GIDALAGRGGNVDLR
+300 GIDALAGREGIVDLR

-334 VPRERRNEIFKAGF
+334 VPRELRKEIFKAGF

-376 LPSDRGAAFEIMLE
+376 LPTDRGAAFEIMLE

>member
-1 MALRRLA
+1 MGARRVA
-8 PVFFLASGVVA
+8 PVLFLASGVIA

-42 SQMYARIYQALSQE
+42 SQMYARVYQALSQE
-56 GDDGNAALLDLSRY
+56 GDDGTAALLDLSRY
-70 IGQAGVP
+70 IRQAGVP
-77 IVVTNAAGVP
+77 VIVTNANGVP
-87 TASMNLPFAVD
+87 TAAANLPFEAP
-98 SQLGSP
+98 LESP
-104 LDSKRVRD
+104 RVRE
-112 YVTVLDQANVPISQ
+112 YVGVLDRANVPISQ
-126 PGVGNVHYG
+126 PGIGNVHYG

-153 LGLFLLAGAYGL
+153 LGLFLLAGVYAL
-165 VTRGR
+165 VARGR

-199 ELLAEREGDA
+199 ELLSERSGSSSDTMA
-209 DSTAQT
+209 T

-242 KDSVDV
+242 RDAVDV
-248 REIVFRVAA
+248 RELVFRVAV
-257 YFRVRVPTMA
+257 YFRARVPTLT
-267 HKVSITTS
+267 HSVSINAV
-275 LPDEPLK
+275 LPDDPLR
-282 VEGDAVLLEWAL
+282 VEGDEVLLEWAL

-300 GIDALAGRGGNVDLR
+300 GIDALAGRGGRVDLR
-315 VEPLPEGG
+315 VDPLPEGG
-323 ARVVVADDGPG
+323 ARVVVSDDGPG
-334 VPRERRNEIFKAGF
+334 VPRELRNEIFKAGF

-358 LALTRRII
+358 LALARRII
-366 TDNHGGRLTL
+366 TDNHGGRLVL
-376 LPSDRGAAFEIMLE
+376 LPTDRGAAFEIMLE

>member
-1 MALRRLA
+1 MGARRLA
-8 PVFFLASGVVA
+8 PVVFLAIGVVA

-42 SQMYARIYQALSQE
+42 SQMYARVYQALSQE
-56 GDDGNAALLDLSRY
+56 GDDGTAALLDLSRY

-77 IVVTNAAGVP
+77 IVVTNALGIP
-87 TASMNLPFAVD
+87 TATVNTPFDRD
-98 SQLGSP
+98 S
-104 LDSKRVRD
+104 
-112 YVTVLDQANVPISQ
+112 VLDTREVRAYVAVLDKANVPISQ

-135 DTPLVEGLRV
+135 DTPLVDGLRV

-153 LGLFLLAGAYGL
+153 LGLFLLAGVYGL

-199 ELLAEREGDA
+199 ELLAERETDT
-209 DSTAQT
+209 TAQT
-215 AVGHMRSDLD
+215 AVGHMRGDLD

-242 KDSVDV
+242 KDKVDV

-257 YFRVRVPTMA
+257 YFRARVPKLA
-267 HKVSITTS
+267 HKVTISAT
-275 LPDEPLK
+275 LPDDPLS

-300 GIDALAGRGGNVDLR
+300 AIDALAGRGGTVDLT
-315 VEPLPEGG
+315 VDPLPEGG

-334 VPRERRNEIFKAGF
+334 VPRDLRNEIFKAGF

-358 LALTRRII
+358 LALARRII
-366 TDNHGGRLTL
+366 SDNHGGRLTL

>member
-1 MALRRLA
+1 MGARRLA
-8 PVFFLASGVVA
+8 PVVFLAIGVVA

-42 SQMYARIYQALSQE
+42 SQMYARVYQALSQE
-56 GDDGNAALLDLSRY
+56 GDDGTAALLDLSRY

-77 IVVTNAAGVP
+77 IVVTNALGIP
-87 TASMNLPFAVD
+87 TATVNTPFDRD
-98 SQLGSP
+98 S
-104 LDSKRVRD
+104 
-112 YVTVLDQANVPISQ
+112 VLDTREVRAYVAVLDKANVPITQ

-135 DTPLVEGLRV
+135 DTPLVDGLRV

-153 LGLFLLAGAYGL
+153 LGLFLLAGVYGL

-199 ELLAEREGDA
+199 ELLAERETDT
-209 DSTAQT
+209 TAQT
-215 AVGHMRSDLD
+215 AVGHMRGDLD

-242 KDSVDV
+242 KDKVDV

-257 YFRVRVPTMA
+257 YFRARVPKLA
-267 HKVSITTS
+267 HKVTISAT
-275 LPDEPLK
+275 LPDDPLS

-300 GIDALAGRGGNVDLR
+300 AIDALAGRGGTVDLT
-315 VEPLPEGG
+315 VDPLPEGG

-334 VPRERRNEIFKAGF
+334 VPRDLRNEIFKAGF

-358 LALTRRII
+358 LALARRII
-366 TDNHGGRLTL
+366 SDNHGGRLTL

>member
-1 MALRRLA
+1 MRIKRIA
-8 PVFFLASGVVA
+8 PVLFLALGVVA

-30 VVTDLRREAARS
+30 VVTELRREAARS
-42 SQMYARIYQALSQE
+42 SQMYARVYQALSQQ
-56 GDDGNAALLDLSRY
+56 GDDGTAALLDLSRY
-70 IGQAGVP
+70 INQAGVP
-77 IVVTNAAGVP
+77 VIVTNENGAV
-87 TASMNLPFAVD
+87 TAKMNLPFEAPD
-98 SQLGSP
+98 ESQ
-104 LDSKRVRD
+104 RVRD
-112 YVTVLDQANVPISQ
+112 YVKVLDRANAPIRQ
-126 PGVGNVHYG
+126 PGVGNVHFG
-135 DTPLVEGLRV
+135 DTPLVAGLRV

-153 LGLFLLAGAYGL
+153 LGLFLLAGTYAL
-165 VTRGR
+165 VARGR
-170 AERERVFA
+170 AERERVWA

-199 ELLAEREGDA
+199 ELLAERDGDP
-209 DSTAQT
+209 TTQT
-215 AVGHMRSDLD
+215 AVGHMRGDLD

-242 KDSVDV
+242 RDKVDV
-248 REIVFRVAA
+248 RLIVERVAD
-257 YFRVRVPTMA
+257 YFRARVPTLA
-267 HKVSITTS
+267 HTIAITST
-275 LPDEPLK
+275 LPDEPLS

-300 GIDALAGRGGNVDLR
+300 GIDALAGRGGSVDLR

-323 ARVVVADDGPG
+323 ARVIVADDGPG
-334 VPRERRNEIFKAGF
+334 VPRELRNEIFKAGF

-358 LALTRRII
+358 LALARRII

-376 LPSDRGAAFEIMLE
+376 LPTDRGAAFEIMLE

>member
-1 MALRRLA
+1 MGARRIA
-8 PVFFLASGVVA
+8 PGLFLAIGVIA

-30 VVTDLRREAARS
+30 IVTELRGEAARS
-42 SQMYARIYQALSQE
+42 SQMYARVYQALSQE
-56 GDDGNAALLDLSRY
+56 GDDGTAALLDLSKY
-70 IGQAGVP
+70 IRQAGVP
-77 IVVTNAAGVP
+77 VVVTNAKGVP
-87 TASMNLPFAVD
+87 TAIANLPFESTVED
-98 SQLGSP
+98 P
-104 LDSKRVRD
+104 RVKE
-112 YVTVLDQANVPISQ
+112 YVRVLDRANVPISQ

-153 LGLFLLAGAYGL
+153 LGLFLLAGTYAL

-199 ELLAEREGDA
+199 ELLAEREA
-209 DSTAQT
+209 DNTAQT

-242 KDSVDV
+242 RDAVDV

-257 YFRVRVPTMA
+257 YFRVRVPTLSHRVTIA
-267 HKVSITTS
+267 TA
-275 LPDEPLK
+275 LPDEPLS

-300 GIDALAGRGGNVDLR
+300 AIDALAGRGGMVELT

-323 ARVVVADDGPG
+323 ARVIVADDGPG
-334 VPRERRNEIFKAGF
+334 VPRELRNEIFKAGF

-358 LALTRRII
+358 LALARRII
-366 TDNHGGRLTL
+366 TDNHGGRITL
-376 LPSDRGAAFEIMLE
+376 LPTDRGAAFEIMLE

>member
-1 MALRRLA
+1 MRFRRIA
-8 PVFFLASGVVA
+8 PVLFLAIGVVA

-30 VVTDLRREAARS
+30 VVADLRLEAARS
-42 SQMYARIYQALSQE
+42 SQMYARVYQALSQE
-56 GDDGNAALLDLSRY
+56 DDDGTAALLDLSRY
-70 IGQAGVP
+70 IRQAGVP
-77 IVVTNAAGVP
+77 VIVTNAAGTP
-87 TASMNLPFAVD
+87 TAIANLPFDAPIE
-98 SQLGSP
+98 SAQ
-104 LDSKRVRD
+104 VRD
-112 YVTVLDQANVPISQ
+112 YVAVLDKANVPISQ
-126 PGVGNVHYG
+126 PGVGNVHFG

-145 VPIITVVT
+145 VPILTVVT
-153 LGLFLLAGAYGL
+153 LGLFLLAGVYAL

-199 ELLAEREGDA
+199 ELLSERSGGA
-209 DSTAQT
+209 DHATET
-215 AVGHMRSDLD
+215 AVGHMRGDLD

-242 KDSVDV
+242 RDPVDV

-257 YFRVRVPTMA
+257 YFRARVPTLMHTIA
-267 HKVSITTS
+267 ITTI
-275 LPDEPLK
+275 LPDDPLP

-300 GIDALAGRGGNVDLR
+300 AIDALAGRGGSVDMR

-323 ARVVVADDGPG
+323 ARVVIADDGPG
-334 VPRERRNEIFKAGF
+334 VPRELRNEIFKAGF

-358 LALTRRII
+358 LALARRII
-366 TDNHGGRLTL
+366 MDNHGGRLTL
-376 LPSDRGAAFEIMLE
+376 LPTDRGAAFEIMLE